1 MRGGLKSFWALEWY
15 SNETGAIFVGMQQGG
30 LQNTRSRSVLA
41 IEMSKSA
48 SWVFFFVSMADFAG
62 EVTVLC
68 MSIAI
73 KEQNLSRTLKPTI

>member
-1 MRGGLKSFWALEWY
+1 
-15 SNETGAIFVGMQQGG
+15 MQQGG
-30 LQNTRSRSVLA
+30 LRNTRSRSVLA

-62 EVTVLC
+62 EVTALC

-73 KEQNLSRTLKPTI
+73 KEQDLSRALKPTI